1 MESVYKNRAADDGVC
16 TQHDTQYTTMSTM
29 GTIARGDEMEA
40 QRRYPTPALFICWPA
55 GVEDGAELDVAGAA
69 EEIELSNWA
78 GTGLITSRRRPGT
91 RLGEKGLRS
100 WSRMQSSGGEV

>member
-1 MESVYKNRAADDGVC
+1 MRWKHSADTRLLPYSSVDRLG
-16 TQHDTQYTTMSTM
+16 S
-29 GTIARGDEMEA
+29 
-40 QRRYPTPALFICWPA
+40 
-55 GVEDGAELDVAGAA
+55 VEDGAELDVAGAA

-91 RLGEKGLRS
+91 RLGEKGPRS